1 MSKKKQGSVLGA
13 VFGVLAAV
21 LLLLGIVALVFGL
34 LNKTLVYV
42 RYEGRLLS
50 EGESLSELESG
61 AEFGVLGDGTEEYE
75 VTVTALCEEG
85 TDFSFT
91 VAAEPY
97 HWSDM
102 DGRDLTNGFEVI
114 RDGGEFRLEFGD
126 IEDILSKAY
135 GVECFVRNTEPEEDI
150 FQLTVSGNGL
160 IPISVSFG
168 LSTFLNVGSVDIFP
182 GNIVF

>member
-1 MSKKKQGSVLGA
+1 MSKKKQSGIVGA
-13 VFGVLAAV
+13 VFGCLAAV
-21 LLLLGIVALVFGL
+21 LLILGVLALAFGL

-75 VTVTALCEEG
+75 VTITALYEDG
-85 TDFSFT
+85 NDFSFT
-91 VAAEPY
+91 VASEPY

-126 IEDILSKAY
+126 IEDILYKIY
-135 GVECFVRNTEPEEDI
+135 GMEITVTEGKPEGDL
-150 FQLTVSGNGL
+150 FLLTVSGDGL

-168 LSTFLNVGSVDIFP
+168 LSTFLNVDSVNLFP
-182 GNIVF
+182 DNIVL